1 MASLLNVGLF
11 SVTCFWCPPRLFG
24 KRAEYGTALCS
35 LAWLRGSGRPQRPT
49 VFRRRGSLHLPAH
62 PPSSLTATESGW
74 GGVAA
79 GPGGRAPP
87 ATEPVST
94 LCLPWSGF
102 RIQELDILGPE
113 FSGSPLKYNY
123 TPVLD
128 NFTTPLC
135 LTTRRM
141 RSGVGRAQNSPAS
154 T

>member
-1 MASLLNVGLF
+1 MLVCFLSLIFGVHPVYSGNEQSTGQRCAPWHGCAALAAPSAQPCLGDVVPSTSLLILHR
-11 SVTCFWCPPRLFG
+11 PRQPR
-24 KRAEYGTALCS
+24 K
-35 LAWLRGSGRPQRPT
+35 
-49 VFRRRGSLHLPAH
+49 V
-62 PPSSLTATESGW
+62 
-74 GGVAA
+74 GGVGWQQDPVA
-79 GPGGRAPP
+79 GAPP

-135 LTTRRM
+135 LTTRWM